1 LTGNIARFSRTETP
15 WFLDIFGATD
25 HKSASQL
32 GSPGGLVERPRTP
45 MSRTTS
51 ILSFALALAAFAGCY
66 TGPNGD
72 LSPPT
77 AGPASSTDGTHPSAG
92 EEGASPEGGAPA
104 AAEGLPCDVAKVL
117 ATSCTSCHG
126 LRPKAGA
133 PSSLVTYD
141 DLVAKSD
148 SDPGRTVAD
157 VSLERMKSTTE
168 PMPPEGAPAASDIA
182 ILETWIKAGLPKGSC
197 ATKSATADGGGP
209 GAAPPGDGGAAPKD
223 GGSAPAPTVCTS
235 GTSWV
240 TGTPPSTLMLPGKAC
255 IACHATNPGPE
266 YSIAGTVY
274 PTLHEPDACNGI
286 GGGSLTVVIV
296 DATGKS
302 HTMPVNAAGNFTRV
316 TGIPMPYKAM
326 IVDGIKTREM
336 KTPQTDGDCNGCH
349 TEQGNRSPGRI
360 MAP

>member
-1 LTGNIARFSRTETP
+1 MT
-15 WFLDIFGATD
+15 
-25 HKSASQL
+25 
-32 GSPGGLVERPRTP
+32 
-45 MSRTTS
+45 RTTF
-51 ILSFALALAAFAGCY
+51 ILSFTLALAAFVGCY
-66 TGPNGD
+66 TGPNAD

-77 AGPASSTDGTHPSAG
+77 AGPGSSTDGTEPAPG
-92 EEGASPEGGAPA
+92 AEGTSPDGGTSA

-133 PSSLVTYD
+133 PSSLVTYE
-141 DLVAKSD
+141 DLVAKSND
-148 SDPGRTVAD
+148 DPSRSVAE
-157 VSLERMKSTTE
+157 VSLERMKSAKN
-168 PMPPEGAPAASDIA
+168 PMPPDGAPAAADVA
-182 ILETWIKAGLPKGSC
+182 VLETWIKAGLPKGSC

-209 GAAPPGDGGAAPKD
+209 ATPPPGDGGTSPGAKD
-223 GGSAPAPTVCTS
+223 GGSAPSPTVCTS

-240 TGTPPSTLMLPGKAC
+240 NGTPASTLMLPGKAC
-255 IACHATNPGPE
+255 IACHATNAGPE
-266 YSIAGTVY
+266 YVIAGTVY

-286 GGGSLTVVIV
+286 GGGSLTVLII

-302 HTMPVNAAGNFTRV
+302 HTMPVNAAGNFMRV
-316 TGIPMPYKAM
+316 TSIPLPYKAM
-326 IVDGIKTREM
+326 IVDGTKTREM